1 MQENKGRQ
9 CHPSAS
15 KQTSNRIS
23 FFSKKK
29 LLCKI
34 LFCILFCA
42 PSLSWGVMIFFR
54 FSNNNRVVGASP
66 QRSTRRAAA
75 NTKKEKKKGE
85 KAYVFAVVHGRNAAF
100 WPTTFFYLSIS
111 ISPRKVG
118 RAGKKKEGQQKR
130 ARVG

>member
-1 MQENKGRQ
+1 MSSIGVKADLESHLFFFQKKIVVQNPFLHLVLRALSLLGR
-9 CHPSAS
+9 HD
-15 KQTSNRIS
+15 
-23 FFSKKK
+23 
-29 LLCKI
+29 
-34 LFCILFCA
+34 
-42 PSLSWGVMIFFR
+42 FFR